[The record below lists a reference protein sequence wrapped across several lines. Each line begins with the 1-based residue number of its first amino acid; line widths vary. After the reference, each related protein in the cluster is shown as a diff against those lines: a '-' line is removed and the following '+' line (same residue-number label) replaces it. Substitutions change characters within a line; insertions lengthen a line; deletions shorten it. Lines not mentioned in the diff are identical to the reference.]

1 MRGLEAGINKHTTAK
16 LAIKTENSK
25 LSLEIKKRKKQSVC
39 LPRDKDILEA
49 LTTLKF
55 MVIRDSPWHESSNL
69 QTLPGEIGH
78 LRHLR
83 RLDLSSN
90 KLAELPVEMGALQQL
105 KDLDLSH
112 NQLIALPAEI
122 GQLIKLKN
130 LELDHN
136 HLATLPAE
144 MGQLQQLRSLA
155 LEHNWLATL
164 PAVIVQLHQLEWLGL
179 SHNRLASLP
188 EGRIYNPSATTSK
201 QKRCP

>member
-1 MRGLEAGINKHTTAK
+1 LAQGRKTGKSAKPENDDWIEPLMRGLEAGINKHTTVK

-25 LSLEIKKRKKQSVC
+25 LSLEIKKRKRQSVC

-90 KLAELPVEMGALQQL
+90 KLAELPAEMGALQQL

-155 LEHNWLATL
+155 LEHKANL
-164 PAVIVQLHQLEWLGL
+164 Q
-179 SHNRLASLP
+179 
-188 EGRIYNPSATTSK
+188 SK
-201 QKRCP
+201 CNSTKKRRP